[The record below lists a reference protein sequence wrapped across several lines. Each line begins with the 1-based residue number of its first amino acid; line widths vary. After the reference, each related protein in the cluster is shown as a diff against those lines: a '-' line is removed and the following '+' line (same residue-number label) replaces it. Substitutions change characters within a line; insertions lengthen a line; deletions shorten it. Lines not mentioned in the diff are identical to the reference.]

1 MRGISKCRFRTDE
14 YRDYPPEFGGPAWG
28 FVFDATSNHVDGY
41 GSWISFDTYKKPGEQ
56 TYTLGIYGYVI
67 NENPGG
73 IPQAAYLT
81 GAYFNWLQFSYNLG

>member
-1 MRGISKCRFRTDE
+1 
-14 YRDYPPEFGGPAWG
+14 
-28 FVFDATSNHVDGY
+28 
-41 GSWISFDTYKKPGEQ
+41 
-56 TYTLGIYGYVI
+56 LGIYGYVI